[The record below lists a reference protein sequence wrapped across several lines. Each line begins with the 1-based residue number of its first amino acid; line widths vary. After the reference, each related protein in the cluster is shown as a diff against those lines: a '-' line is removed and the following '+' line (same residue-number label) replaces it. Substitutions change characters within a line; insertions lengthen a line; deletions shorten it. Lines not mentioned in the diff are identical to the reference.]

1 MTIKAITVWKFL
13 FYDLKVYHKSQN
25 LLKSIIILDVYDRKF

>member
-1 MTIKAITVWKFL
+1 MEIFIL
-13 FYDLKVYHKSQN
+13 RSSQVYHKSQN